1 MGFCRSMHSAAFASH
16 YGFVVEERLQ
26 VNNLHEVCNYA
37 LKRKLGQAPPDI
49 EYGSLPRLSEGD
61 KITDSSASISWRERS

>member
-1 MGFCRSMHSAAFASH
+1 MHSAACASH

-37 LKRKLGQAPPDI
+37 LKRKLGQAPLDI
-49 EYGSLPRLSEGD
+49 
-61 KITDSSASISWRERS
+61 